1 VLADKEPEVMAEV
14 GAAAG
19 NAVDAQVDAATGAA
33 ADGEVQTPS
42 VDFEPRIVAFCC
54 YYCAYSAA
62 DLAGSMRLQYPT
74 NIRIIEVPCSG
85 KVDPVILLKAFEEGA
100 DGVYVAGCME
110 GDCHFLKGNFRAKK
124 RVHAVKKI
132 LDQIGLGGERLEM
145 FNLSA
150 SMGTR
155 FVEIAEEM
163 TERIKRL
170 GPSPIRPEAVAARKA
185 AAAAGGGGA
194 GAAGAGTGGGP
205 DGPDGQTAAGA
216 TAGRSAEETVSAGE
230 GAREQGEV
238 KPE

>member
-1 VLADKEPEVMAEV
+1 VSTLAEKESEARLSAPPEAAGTSGSPEKGESAGPGGA
-14 GAAAG
+14 GAAA
-19 NAVDAQVDAATGAA
+19 AA
-33 ADGEVQTPS
+33 APAA
-42 VDFEPRIVAFCC
+42 DFEPKIVAFCC

-85 KVDPVILLKAFEEGA
+85 KVDPVILLRAFEEGA

-124 RVHAVKKI
+124 RVQAVKKI
-132 LDQIGLGGERLEM
+132 LDQIGLGGDRLEM

-155 FVEIAEEM
+155 FAEIAEEM

-170 GPSPIRPEAVAARKA
+170 GPSPIRPELVAARKA
-185 AAAAGGGGA
+185 ARAAEGGAAGGGA
-194 GAAGAGTGGGP
+194 AAG
-205 DGPDGQTAAGA
+205 
-216 TAGRSAEETVSAGE
+216 TAGGDKASAGE
-230 GAREQGEV
+230 RTRERGEV
-238 KPE
+238 KQG